1 MSNVVLGVEAS
12 SLSRH
17 QHLFTN
23 LVRCSFILTLCLLNI
38 LFIGYPP
45 CKYKPS
51 PQTLSS
57 SCHVYPVCPVNTSLL
72 LKHSFSSVN
81 IVIVPI
87 ATFVVRLLHH
97 KMSLGT
103 LAHPRHAMNIGWSSV
118 HLTELSP
125 HCSQLTS
132 PDVPL
137 TPQPLLRQEVAAN
150 VVEGHFAGSQMFPFF
165 SPFFVHQHP
174 ASSISPRAVVVVS
187 GSAPRPHVNNALNG
201 SYDQFSLAR
210 AELSPHITGC
220 FKVACINTWTSTWP
234 ERLESHIVDSRPSW
248 RQTMQFAALCRP
260 PLPPS
265 AAPSSSQSVTCLWPH

>member
-1 MSNVVLGVEAS
+1 MPCVSC
-12 SLSRH
+12 LS
-17 QHLFTN
+17 
-23 LVRCSFILTLCLLNI
+23 
-38 LFIGYPP
+38 

-51 PQTLSS
+51 PQTLFLLCQH
-57 SCHVYPVCPVNTSLL
+57 CHCAHRYIRCPAPPSQNVARNACTPAKCHEHWLVL
-72 LKHSFSSVN
+72 CAPDR
-81 IVIVPI
+81 II
-87 ATFVVRLLHH
+87 
-97 KMSLGT
+97 
-103 LAHPRHAMNIGWSSV
+103 
-118 HLTELSP
+118 SP
-125 HCSQLTS
+125 LRSQLTS
-132 PDVPL
+132 PDVPPP
-137 TPQPLLRQEVAAN
+137 PQPLLRQEVAAN

-201 SYDQFSLAR
+201 SYDQFSLER